1 MSFQSSEGMRQVRLR
16 LAACRMSPRGE
27 TMSDLPGGKWN
38 FSPTRHVSCSDSHL
52 FLFLKCTVPV
62 IVCVVAHS
70 ESIKIIFLCFQQKAD
85 YHVLR
90 GEQKVEEEEEDVQ
103 REEEGDDHFFT
114 SRHECPLVQ
123 QKVNESP
130 SWSCQAKLALMII
143 ISL

>member
-16 LAACRMSPRGE
+16 LAACRMSPLGE

-38 FSPTRHVSCSDSHL
+38 FSPTRH
-52 FLFLKCTVPV
+52 
-62 IVCVVAHS
+62 
-70 ESIKIIFLCFQQKAD
+70 KAD

-103 REEEGDDHFFT
+103 REEEGDDHLFT